1 MRIYKNILENYMLD
15 WLLGDEMDITD
26 VGEAI
31 ALMDDEGQELCPR
44 CGHPL
49 EDGFCSACG
58 YPNV

>member
-1 MRIYKNILENYMLD
+1 MLD

-31 ALMDDEGQELCPR
+31 ALIDDEGQELCPR

-49 EDGFCSACG
+49 EDGFCSACW